1 MKKERMNTMN
11 EPQIFKNDLFE
22 VAIGTEDG
30 ELLFDVE
37 TVARSLG
44 IVKTQLSTSG
54 QKYVRWDRVN
64 KYLGDNFSPQVG
76 KGDYISEPMVYK
88 LAFKANNKVAED
100 FQDWLAVEVLPAI
113 RKNGT
118 YNLPTSPRDQLKL
131 MFSFQ
136 EETAERVDKIEDELE
151 DLKENQPISTGDYN
165 FITSRIHQRVR
176 EVAKSYDVKNQ
187 KQRAELYK
195 DINGGVKKITGV
207 GARSQLRTKHYDLV
221 IEYINDWEPSTAT
234 KSIVRQLE
242 LELV

>member
-22 VAIGTEDG
+22 VAIATDDG

-37 TVARSLG
+37 MVARSLG
-44 IVKTQLSTSG
+44 ISEKKG
-54 QKYVRWDRVN
+54 DKEYVIWKRVN
-64 KYLGDNFSPQVG
+64 KYLGEKFSTLVS
-76 KGDYISEPMVYK
+76 KGDYIPEPMVYK

-131 MFSFQ
+131 MYAFQ
-136 EETAERVDKIEDELE
+136 EDTAERVDKIEDELE

-187 KQRAELYK
+187 KQRA
-195 DINGGVKKITGV
+195 V
-207 GARSQLRTKHYDLV
+207 
-221 IEYINDWEPSTAT
+221 
-234 KSIVRQLE
+234 
-242 LELV
+242 